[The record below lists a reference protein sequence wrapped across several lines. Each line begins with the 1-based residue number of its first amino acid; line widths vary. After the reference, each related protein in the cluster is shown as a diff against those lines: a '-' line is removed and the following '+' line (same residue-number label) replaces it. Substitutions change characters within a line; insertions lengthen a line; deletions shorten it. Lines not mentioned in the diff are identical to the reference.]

1 MSPDPGSRL
10 ASLRQQLTDAEN
22 SHDAVK
28 LRAVVA
34 AMHKELG
41 AYACV
46 PEVKPTYGTPIEAG
60 RPDLAKVEDIC
71 RRSLASLKGRNGW
84 DLSRAAKAKG
94 GIQQRLRVSFRN
106 AESDLRAFEAGIKPA
121 NEFRSVAL
129 EGYDYIVSQQT
140 SIGVFG
146 YPYNPNAVPGSV
158 QASMLAIVK
167 EGEKRGM
174 KMTENG
180 WAIEDIDEGGLQFDN
195 GEAGAGLLHAYAL
208 TGDKKY
214 LESARRAADWA
225 MTRKLVANWN
235 YNSFSGWLLARLY
248 RVTGERKYLDAA
260 IVKFEYGVLPGQ
272 WTDGRWVDQHNAR
285 PQYHSV
291 MARNLVE
298 YCLSLAQAKD
308 PRLKEARRRTDMAL
322 DSLAEEINTY
332 GTPLAEEGL
341 PLESLAVAM
350 MAFGSRPQWEKAADT
365 YTNYLVNHY
374 MPPLVDTGKG
384 RPETLPAYVLWRRV
398 QEGRARS
405 CEVKITEC
413 LQSKP

>member
-1 MSPDPGSRL
+1 
-10 ASLRQQLTDAEN
+10 
-22 SHDAVK
+22 
-28 LRAVVA
+28 
-34 AMHKELG
+34 
-41 AYACV
+41 
-46 PEVKPTYGTPIEAG
+46 
-60 RPDLAKVEDIC
+60 
-71 RRSLASLKGRNGW
+71 
-84 DLSRAAKAKG
+84 
-94 GIQQRLRVSFRN
+94 
-106 AESDLRAFEAGIKPA
+106 
-121 NEFRSVAL
+121 
-129 EGYDYIVSQQT
+129 
-140 SIGVFG
+140 
-146 YPYNPNAVPGSV
+146 
-158 QASMLAIVK
+158 MLAIVK

-350 MAFGSRPQWEKAADT
+350 MALIQATMEKAADT